1 MNSQER
7 AERILVLKKELQ
19 QLLQEDA
26 KEALKHADISEAEF
40 KNSILML
47 MQQGRMVEA
56 IKSYRAKTG
65 FSLGEAREAV
75 NKILS
80 SGGK

>member
-26 KEALKHADISEAEF
+26 EEALKQTNTSEAEF

-47 MQQGRMVEA
+47 MQQGRMMEA

-65 FSLGEAREAV
+65 FSLVEAREAV

-80 SGGK
+80 SGGN